1 MSTNS
6 ENNKRI
12 AKNTLFLYMRM
23 LLIMGVT
30 LYTSR
35 VVLRVLGVEDFGIY
49 NVVGGIVTMCSFLN
63 GAMSQST
70 QRFLAFEIGRGNPLR
85 LAEVFSLSMTI
96 HIGIALIVLL
106 LAETIGLWFLITQMN
121 IPESRMEAAQWV
133 YQFALFSFVI
143 SMVQAPYNAAI
154 ITRERM
160 HVYAYISIVEVV
172 LKLVVA
178 FLLECISF
186 DKLKLYGALIF
197 LVTVLIALFYRC
209 YCVRNFQECHY
220 KLYWSKTLYKTIS
233 SFAGWSMFGTL
244 AWISKSQGLN
254 LILNIFYGPVLNA
267 SYGIAS
273 QVNTA
278 INSFVQNFTTA
289 LNPQIIKSY
298 ANDDRNYM
306 IQLLFRGAKFS
317 YFLLLLFSI
326 PLLIETEFVLK
337 CWLKVVPGYAVAFT
351 RLVII
356 NSLLESFTYAMG
368 TSIQATGKVK
378 WYQIIVG
385 GTILLNIPL
394 AWILLRLNY
403 SPSVVF
409 IVSIV
414 ISCITLSERLL
425 ILKIFIAI
433 SLKRF
438 IIQVFGRALLV
449 TILSSSII
457 VLIKDILANKLIS
470 FAGFFLILVC
480 CVGSILLIIYFV
492 GFTSLERDF
501 FLRMIRSRL
510 KR

>member
-1 MSTNS
+1 
-6 ENNKRI
+6 
-12 AKNTLFLYMRM
+12 
-23 LLIMGVT
+23 
-30 LYTSR
+30 
-35 VVLRVLGVEDFGIY
+35 
-49 NVVGGIVTMCSFLN
+49 MCSFLN

-160 HVYAYISIVEVV
+160 RVYAYISIVEVV

-409 IVSIV
+409 VVSIV

>member
-1 MSTNS
+1 
-6 ENNKRI
+6 
-12 AKNTLFLYMRM
+12 
-23 LLIMGVT
+23 
-30 LYTSR
+30 
-35 VVLRVLGVEDFGIY
+35 
-49 NVVGGIVTMCSFLN
+49 MCSFLN

-160 HVYAYISIVEVV
+160 RVYAYISIVEVV